1 MIKTKNDQNS
11 VNDYV
16 VVDYYRVNYD
26 LLFKFS
32 NLIKCQKKIISFF
45 VKLLD
50 YREDCLCKLQDLTP
64 FLSVYLPLSPSELVY
79 GLYIC

>member
-32 NLIKCQKKIISFF
+32 NLIKCQKKIILFF
-45 VKLLD
+45 C
-50 YREDCLCKLQDLTP
+50 EA
-64 FLSVYLPLSPSELVY
+64 F
-79 GLYIC
+79 GL